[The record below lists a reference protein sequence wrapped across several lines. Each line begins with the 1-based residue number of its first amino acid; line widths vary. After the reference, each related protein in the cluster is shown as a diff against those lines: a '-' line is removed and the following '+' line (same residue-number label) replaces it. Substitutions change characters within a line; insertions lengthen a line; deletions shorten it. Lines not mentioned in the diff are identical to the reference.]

1 MAIIPGG
8 MGGGGAGA
16 PGPQGPPG
24 PPAPVG
30 PAGLEWRG
38 QWNASDSYIVD
49 DAVGYDGAS
58 YFCIAENTGNAPT
71 KLPGDPY
78 WALLAAQGAPGNPGE
93 KGEPGDK
100 GINWRG
106 EWSIGVQYLSGDGI
120 FYVPLGGSFI
130 ALLNNQ
136 NTPPTGLATD
146 TRWSYVAAAGAV
158 GPQGEPGT
166 PAPIV
171 DTFLLDIFNWSGNQ
185 VVANAAF
192 LNFLSL
198 AGITQQAGGT
208 AGVTVAAGVAKLPA
222 KTKPSGVTFSFRITG
237 TVGGSSGTAREW
249 KFQTRRTNGTTIIAS
264 TDASKTTGNS
274 IDNRDSVL
282 ESHTSGA
289 TDPFT
294 TEGVIVG
301 LQNDSG
307 TTITLTS
314 VSVRIYR
321 QVNAE

>member
-8 MGGGGAGA
+8 MGGGGSGA

-24 PPAPVG
+24 PPGPKGDTGATG
-30 PAGLEWRG
+30 PAG
-38 QWNASDSYIVD
+38 
-49 DAVGYDGAS
+49 
-58 YFCIAENTGNAPT
+58 P
-71 KLPGDPY
+71 PGP
-78 WALLAAQGAPGNPGE
+78 A
-93 KGEPGDK
+93 
-100 GINWRG
+100 
-106 EWSIGVQYLSGDGI
+106 
-120 FYVPLGGSFI
+120 
-130 ALLNNQ
+130 
-136 NTPPTGLATD
+136 
-146 TRWSYVAAAGAV
+146 
-158 GPQGEPGT
+158 GT

-171 DTFLLDIFNWSGNQ
+171 DTFLLDVFNWTGSQ
-185 VVANAAF
+185 TIANAAF

-198 AGITQQAGGT
+198 AGITQQTGGT

-249 KFQTRRTNGTTIIAS
+249 KFQTRRANGTTIIGS
-264 TDASKTTGNS
+264 TDASKTSGNS

-289 TDPFT
+289 ADPFT

-307 TTITLTS
+307 ATITLTS

>member
-8 MGGGGAGA
+8 IGGGTGPQGPQGEPGPSGASGPA
-16 PGPQGPPG
+16 GPQGPPG
-24 PPAPVG
+24 
-30 PAGLEWRG
+30 
-38 QWNASDSYIVD
+38 
-49 DAVGYDGAS
+49 
-58 YFCIAENTGNAPT
+58 
-71 KLPGDPY
+71 
-78 WALLAAQGAPGNPGE
+78 
-93 KGEPGDK
+93 
-100 GINWRG
+100 
-106 EWSIGVQYLSGDGI
+106 
-120 FYVPLGGSFI
+120 
-130 ALLNNQ
+130 
-136 NTPPTGLATD
+136 
-146 TRWSYVAAAGAV
+146 
-158 GPQGEPGT
+158 T
-166 PAPIV
+166 PALIV
-171 DTFLLDIFNWSGNQ
+171 DTFLLDIFNWAGSQ

-249 KFQTRRTNGTTIIAS
+249 KFQTRRANGTTIIGS

-282 ESHTSGA
+282 ESHTSGV

-321 QVNAE
+321 QVNAG

>member
-16 PGPQGPPG
+16 PGPQGPSGPPG
-24 PPAPVG
+24 PKGETGATG
-30 PAGLEWRG
+30 PAG
-38 QWNASDSYIVD
+38 
-49 DAVGYDGAS
+49 
-58 YFCIAENTGNAPT
+58 P
-71 KLPGDPY
+71 PGP
-78 WALLAAQGAPGNPGE
+78 A
-93 KGEPGDK
+93 
-100 GINWRG
+100 
-106 EWSIGVQYLSGDGI
+106 
-120 FYVPLGGSFI
+120 
-130 ALLNNQ
+130 
-136 NTPPTGLATD
+136 
-146 TRWSYVAAAGAV
+146 
-158 GPQGEPGT
+158 GT
-166 PAPIV
+166 PAPIA
-171 DTFLLDIFNWSGNQ
+171 DTFLIDIFNWSGNQ

-198 AGITQQAGGT
+198 AGITQRTDGT
-208 AGVTVAAGVAKLPA
+208 AGITLVSTPSGAAAKFPA

-249 KFQTRRTNGTTIIAS
+249 KFQTRRANGTAIIAS

-289 TDPFT
+289 ADPFT

-307 TTITLTS
+307 ATITLTS

>member
-1 MAIIPGG
+1 MALIP
-8 MGGGGAGA
+8 GGAGA
-16 PGPQGPPG
+16 PGPKGPPG
-24 PPAPVG
+24 PPGPKGDTGAQGAIG
-30 PAGLEWRG
+30 PAG
-38 QWNASDSYIVD
+38 
-49 DAVGYDGAS
+49 
-58 YFCIAENTGNAPT
+58 
-71 KLPGDPY
+71 
-78 WALLAAQGAPGNPGE
+78 
-93 KGEPGDK
+93 
-100 GINWRG
+100 
-106 EWSIGVQYLSGDGI
+106 
-120 FYVPLGGSFI
+120 
-130 ALLNNQ
+130 
-136 NTPPTGLATD
+136 
-146 TRWSYVAAAGAV
+146 
-158 GPQGEPGT
+158 PQGPAGT

-171 DTFLLDIFNWSGNQ
+171 DTFLLDIFNWTGSQ
-185 VVANAAF
+185 TVANAAF

-198 AGITQQAGGT
+198 AGVTRLAGGT